1 MSSKQIR
8 FPCVAVIAVALLSS
22 LASIPA
28 YSQHGFTGEILTLIY
43 ATDVRE
49 SVAFYEALGFE
60 HQYYYDY
67 ENDAYKLDWDL
78 PNPPEYAEVSVGKI
92 RIGITTPDDN
102 EGVFGGGV
110 RHYFMVDDV
119 ESHYRKA
126 TTQGLVPEPN
136 EVEIRP
142 WLHFFTIA
150 DPDNHQIVIAQKNE
164 EYYAEIANQLRK
176 MRQQR

>member
-1 MSSKQIR
+1 MSPNTHRLSNATL
-8 FPCVAVIAVALLSS
+8 VAFLILLAAGSQRA
-22 LASIPA
+22 AS
-28 YSQHGFTGEILTLIY
+28 QGEFTGEILTLIY
-43 ATDVRE
+43 ATDVLE

-67 ENDAYKLDWDL
+67 KNDEYKLDWDL
-78 PNPPEYAEVSVGKI
+78 AYPPEYAEVSAEKI

-110 RHYFMVDDV
+110 RHYFMVHDV

-150 DPDNHQIVIAQKNE
+150 DPDNHQIVITQKNE
-164 EYYAEIANQLRK
+164 EYYAEIAERLRK
-176 MRQQR
+176 MRQQQ